1 MATNEETLEHLAIL
15 RGAVNNAINNIHRY
29 GSFNT
34 EMTSAA
40 KTALLTT
47 VTTIPAALQHADDCA
62 ICVAWDGSTD

>member
-1 MATNEETLEHLAIL
+1 MATNEETLTHLENVRNA
-15 RGAVNNAINNIHRY
+15 ANNAINNIHRY
-29 GSFNT
+29 KGFNT

-40 KTALLTT
+40 RTALLAT